1 MEVLARIRQLL
12 AERNWSI
19 YKLSKESG
27 VSQSTLSNMFSR
39 NNSPSISTLEEICK
53 AFGITLSQFFSED
66 GEPMTLDSEQ
76 SLLLERWARLSKEQR
91 KAFLDLMK

>member
-1 MEVLARIRQLL
+1 MEVLVRIRQLL

-19 YKLSKESG
+19 YKLSKVSG

-53 AFGITLSQFFSED
+53 AFGITLAQFFSED
-66 GEPMTLDSEQ
+66 GEPMALDAEQ
-76 SLLLERWARLSKEQR
+76 SLLLERWARLNKEQR